1 MPQGRGEIRTRLEAH
16 GIRPTKKLGQN
27 FLGDPNL
34 VDRIVRTAAIGA
46 GDRVLEVGAGTGTLT
61 RALAET
67 GATIVSYEID
77 QRLEPLLREALV
89 GTDVDLRIADITK
102 ANLAAELGSE
112 SWVMIA
118 NLPYNVGTPL
128 LLDSLR
134 FVPAIE
140 RFVVM
145 VQREVADRLTA
156 SPGSRIYGLPSIV
169 VTLNAAARLV
179 FTVPPEV
186 FFPVPDVESAVVELV
201 RKPAPAAAER
211 AIELATVA
219 FQQRRKMLRRSL
231 DGALTDPEAALA
243 AAAIPATARPEDTAA
258 AAFVRLAE
266 VAP

>member
-1 MPQGRGEIRTRLEAH
+1 MPQGRGEIRERLEAH
-16 GIRPTKKLGQN
+16 GIRPLRNLGQN

-46 GDRVLEVGAGTGTLT
+46 GDRVLEIGAGTGTLT

-67 GATIVSYEID
+67 GATVVAYEVD
-77 QRLEPLLREALV
+77 RRLEPVLREALA
-89 GTDVDLRIADITK
+89 GTDVDLRIADITRVD
-102 ANLAAELGSE
+102 LVAELGME
-112 SWVMIA
+112 PWVMVA
-118 NLPYNVGTPL
+118 NLPYNVGTPV
-128 LLDSLR
+128 LLDALR

-156 SPGSRIYGLPSIV
+156 NPGSRSYGLPSIV
-169 VTLNAAARLV
+169 VALNAEARLL

-186 FFPVPDVESAVVELV
+186 FIPVPDVESAVVELV
-201 RKPAPAAAER
+201 RKPSPATSER

-231 DGALTDPEAALA
+231 AAVLTDPEAALA
-243 AAAIPATARPEDTAA
+243 AATIPATARPEDTDA

-266 VAP
+266 VTA